1 MKYFIS
7 DTHFGHSNV
16 IQFDGR
22 PFEDAD
28 EMDRTMIKNW
38 NRAIGHKDEV
48 YVLGDMFWRNSTALT
63 ILPKLNGKKYLVTG
77 NHDKINVDMA
87 KHFVKILPYMELK
100 DNGRF
105 IVLSH
110 FPLAHWNKQYRGGYH
125 FYGHVHNTID
135 MCMYEQ
141 YVVMCK
147 MAHIPFNA
155 LNVGAM
161 MPYMDYTP
169 QSLDYLIGQICE

>member
-22 PFEDAD
+22 PFKDAD

-63 ILPKLNGKKYLVTG
+63 ILPK
-77 NHDKINVDMA
+77 
-87 KHFVKILPYMELK
+87 
-100 DNGRF
+100 
-105 IVLSH
+105 
-110 FPLAHWNKQYRGGYH
+110 
-125 FYGHVHNTID
+125 HN
-135 MCMYEQ
+135 
-141 YVVMCK
+141 
-147 MAHIPFNA
+147 
-155 LNVGAM
+155 
-161 MPYMDYTP
+161 
-169 QSLDYLIGQICE
+169 